1 MIPCAASLPYCT
13 NNGLANG
20 TPNTHPS
27 QDGGLLMT
35 QVVPNNNPSVY

>member
-20 TPNTHPS
+20 TPNNNPS
-27 QDGGLLMT
+27 QYGGLLMT